1 MIHAHIQP
9 RILPDL
15 IDSPITQLL
24 ITISA
29 NKSIQ
34 AFGLWAKTAR
44 FDKNNNIESEWKRA
58 RRRHSKNQGDKGRVR
73 EREKDKHREKTR
85 KDKKTKE
92 E

>member
-15 IDSPITQLL
+15 IDSPITQPL

-34 AFGLWAKTAR
+34 AFGLKAKTAR
-44 FDKNNNIESEWKRA
+44 SDENNNIKSEWNGA
-58 RRRHSKNQGDKGRVR
+58 RMRNRSQGT
-73 EREKDKHREKTR
+73 KTR
-85 KDKKTKE
+85 E
-92 E
+92 